1 MNLPAI
7 ATSTQSPSGNVGL
20 PLRLAQRA
28 FAALLETR
36 RGPAGTFRRAQ
47 LRSAARRT
55 LSALSADDHLRL
67 QRWLGL
73 QLASGTAQA
82 ADAARL
88 FARVDTMLAAQVGA
102 ALTRT
107 REELS
112 VHAAGTAAWTR

>member
-7 ATSTQSPSGNVGL
+7 ATNTQSPGGDVGL

-28 FAALLETR
+28 FAALLEAR
-36 RGPAGTFRRAQ
+36 RGPAAAFRLAQ

-55 LSALSADDHLRL
+55 LSALSADDHTQL

-73 QLASGTAQA
+73 QLASGKAQA
-82 ADAARL
+82 ADAVRL
-88 FARVDTMLAAQVGA
+88 FARIDAMLAAQVGA

-112 VHAAGTAAWTR
+112 VHAAGAAA